1 MEWNF
6 TYENQEASSFL
17 VYQLEKE
24 EQLDT
29 VGMGMLS
36 NNQIP
41 HILPLL
47 YTQIDEE
54 RYLRYAVPSRI
65 PLDNYLE
72 GMVSK
77 DRLLNVLLEICEAVE
92 EGQAYMLDSSKL
104 VLDKRYI
111 FANVSTGEVSL
122 VYLPVFGRETSVE
135 LCNFFREIIFGTQFD
150 SREDCSY
157 IATIINYLNGDA
169 HFIVTDFKKL
179 LQTLLGQ
186 KSQPAV
192 GRPTTAQSPV
202 SSAKPPVQRPN
213 GQPPAKPVPKSVA
226 GKPVPRPSGTPA
238 QHQPQMSVQKPVAIP
253 PVQKTAAV
261 PQAAPVQ
268 PQEKKGFS
276 VKFPSKK
283 AETPKAEK
291 PSRQAGSPSIPIPGR
306 ENKKAAPAAPVKLA
320 KSAKSAVPAK
330 PTPPKP
336 AAMAI
341 PRQAPKPQGF
351 TEVKAQPA
359 EWGKSTHSAN
369 FGETSVLSRE
379 IGQTTVLSGGPQ
391 ADRPAGAE
399 LIRKK
404 TGQTIPVDKLLF
416 RIGTEQSF
424 VDYWVSD
431 NTAVSHSHA
440 AVINHEGAYY
450 IRDNHSTNHTYV
462 NGMLVSTGQEQIL
475 KDGDQ
480 ILLGNEPFE
489 FRQR

>member
-17 VYQLEKE
+17 VYQLEKS

-54 RYLRYAVPSRI
+54 RYLRYAIPGRI
-65 PLDNYLE
+65 PLGDYLE

-77 DRLLNVLLEICEAVE
+77 ERLLKVLLEICDAVE

-111 FANVSTGEVSL
+111 FTNVSTGEVSL
-122 VYLPVFGRETSVE
+122 VYLPVFGRETAVE

-157 IATIINYLNGDA
+157 IATIINYLNGDV

-179 LQTLLGQ
+179 VQTLLGQ
-186 KSQPAV
+186 RSQPAA
-192 GRPTTAQSPV
+192 RPV
-202 SSAKPPVQRPN
+202 
-213 GQPPAKPVPKSVA
+213 
-226 GKPVPRPSGTPA
+226 GTP
-238 QHQPQMSVQKPVAIP
+238 VQKPVAP
-253 PVQKTAAV
+253 TPVPV
-261 PQAAPVQ
+261 PKPASVPKPAPAPRPAAAPGPAIPKPMPV
-268 PQEKKGFS
+268 PSPASTPAQEPPKKKGFS
-276 VKFPSKK
+276 LKFPSKK
-283 AETPKAEK
+283 DEK
-291 PSRQAGSPSIPIPGR
+291 PKKEKPKKEKPKKEKAGTAIPSILIPGR
-306 ENKKAAPAAPVKLA
+306 ENR
-320 KSAKSAVPAK
+320 K
-330 PTPPKP
+330 PE
-336 AAMAI
+336 
-341 PRQAPKPQGF
+341 PQGF

-359 EWGKSTHSAN
+359 EWGNATRPAN
-369 FGETSVLSRE
+369 FGQTSVLSQE

-391 ADRPAGAE
+391 ASGAE

-404 TGQTIPVDKLLF
+404 NGQSIPLDKSLI
-416 RIGTEQSF
+416 RIGTERSF

-431 NTAVSHSHA
+431 NTAVSRSHA
-440 AVINHEGAYY
+440 DVISHEGVYY

-462 NGMLVSTGQEQIL
+462 NGAQIPSEQEQML

>member
-17 VYQLEKE
+17 VYQLEKS

-54 RYLRYAVPSRI
+54 RYLRYAIPGRI
-65 PLDNYLE
+65 PLGDYLE

-77 DRLLNVLLEICEAVE
+77 ERLLKVLLEICDAVE

-111 FANVSTGEVSL
+111 FTNVSTGEVSL
-122 VYLPVFGRETSVE
+122 VYLPVFGRETAVE

-157 IATIINYLNGDA
+157 IATIINYLNGDV

-179 LQTLLGQ
+179 VQTLLGQ
-186 KSQPAV
+186 RSQPAA
-192 GRPTTAQSPV
+192 RPV
-202 SSAKPPVQRPN
+202 
-213 GQPPAKPVPKSVA
+213 
-226 GKPVPRPSGTPA
+226 GTP
-238 QHQPQMSVQKPVAIP
+238 VQKPVAP
-253 PVQKTAAV
+253 TPVPV
-261 PQAAPVQ
+261 PEPASVPKPAPAPRPAAAPGPATPKPISV
-268 PQEKKGFS
+268 PKPSPASVSIPTPEPPKKKGFS
-276 VKFPSKK
+276 LKFPSKK
-283 AETPKAEK
+283 DEK
-291 PSRQAGSPSIPIPGR
+291 PKKEKPKKEKPKKEKAGTAIPSILIPGR
-306 ENKKAAPAAPVKLA
+306 ENR
-320 KSAKSAVPAK
+320 K
-330 PTPPKP
+330 PE
-336 AAMAI
+336 
-341 PRQAPKPQGF
+341 PQGF

-359 EWGKSTHSAN
+359 EWGNATRPAN
-369 FGETSVLSRE
+369 FGQTSVLSQE

-391 ADRPAGAE
+391 ASGAE

-404 TGQTIPVDKLLF
+404 NGQSIPLDKSLI
-416 RIGTEQSF
+416 RIGTERSF

-431 NTAVSHSHA
+431 NTAVSRSHA
-440 AVINHEGAYY
+440 DVISHEGVYY

-462 NGMLVSTGQEQIL
+462 NGAQIPSEQEQML

>member
-17 VYQLEKE
+17 VYQLEKS

-54 RYLRYAVPSRI
+54 RYLRYAIPGRI
-65 PLDNYLE
+65 PLGDYLE

-77 DRLLNVLLEICEAVE
+77 ERLLKVLLEICDAVE

-111 FANVSTGEVSL
+111 FTNVSTGEVSL
-122 VYLPVFGRETSVE
+122 VYLPVFGRETAVE

-157 IATIINYLNGDA
+157 IATIINYLNGDV

-179 LQTLLGQ
+179 VQTLLGQ
-186 KSQPAV
+186 RSQPAA
-192 GRPTTAQSPV
+192 RPVET
-202 SSAKPPVQRPN
+202 PVQK
-213 GQPPAKPVPKSVA
+213 PAAPTPVPVPKPASVP
-226 GKPVPRPSGTPA
+226 KPAPAPRP
-238 QHQPQMSVQKPVAIP
+238 V
-253 PVQKTAAV
+253 
-261 PQAAPVQ
+261 AAPGPATPKPISV
-268 PQEKKGFS
+268 PKPSPASVSIPTPEPPKKKGFS
-276 VKFPSKK
+276 LKFPSKK
-283 AETPKAEK
+283 NEK
-291 PSRQAGSPSIPIPGR
+291 PKKEKPKKEKPKKEKAGTAIPSIQIPGR
-306 ENKKAAPAAPVKLA
+306 ENR
-320 KSAKSAVPAK
+320 K
-330 PTPPKP
+330 PE
-336 AAMAI
+336 
-341 PRQAPKPQGF
+341 PQGF
-351 TEVKAQPA
+351 TEVKVQPA
-359 EWGKSTHSAN
+359 EWGDATRPAN
-369 FGETSVLSRE
+369 FGQTSVLSQE

-391 ADRPAGAE
+391 ASGAE

-404 TGQTIPVDKLLF
+404 NGQSIPLDKSLI
-416 RIGTEQSF
+416 RIGTERSF

-431 NTAVSHSHA
+431 NTAVFRSHA
-440 AVINHEGAYY
+440 DVISHEGVYY

-462 NGMLVSTGQEQIL
+462 NGAQIPSEQEQML

>member
-17 VYQLEKE
+17 VYQLEKS

-54 RYLRYAVPSRI
+54 RYLRYAIPGRI
-65 PLDNYLE
+65 PLGDYLE

-77 DRLLNVLLEICEAVE
+77 ERLLKVLLEICDAVE

-111 FANVSTGEVSL
+111 FTNVSTGEVSL
-122 VYLPVFGRETSVE
+122 VYLPVFGRETAVE

-179 LQTLLGQ
+179 VQTLLGQ
-186 KSQPAV
+186 GSRPAA
-192 GRPTTAQSPV
+192 RPA
-202 SSAKPPVQRPN
+202 A
-213 GQPPAKPVPKSVA
+213 
-226 GKPVPRPSGTPA
+226 GTP
-238 QHQPQMSVQKPVAIP
+238 VQKPVTP
-253 PVQKTAAV
+253 TPVPV
-261 PQAAPVQ
+261 PKPASAPKPAPVSR
-268 PQEKKGFS
+268 PAVAPGPATPKPMSVPKPSSASASTPAQEPPKKKGFS
-276 VKFPSKK
+276 LKFPSKK
-283 AETPKAEK
+283 DEK
-291 PSRQAGSPSIPIPGR
+291 PKKEKPKKEKPKKEKAGTAIPSILIPGR
-306 ENKKAAPAAPVKLA
+306 ENR
-320 KSAKSAVPAK
+320 K
-330 PTPPKP
+330 PE
-336 AAMAI
+336 
-341 PRQAPKPQGF
+341 PQGF

-359 EWGKSTHSAN
+359 EWGNATRPAN
-369 FGETSVLSRE
+369 FGQTSVLSQE

-391 ADRPAGAE
+391 ASGAE

-404 TGQTIPVDKLLF
+404 NGQSIPLDKSLI
-416 RIGTEQSF
+416 RIGTERSF

-431 NTAVSHSHA
+431 NTAVSRSHA
-440 AVINHEGAYY
+440 DVISHEGVYY

-462 NGMLVSTGQEQIL
+462 NGAQIPAGQEQML